1 MKGKT
6 LRWIKILLV
15 LVLAWSLFKIFRY
28 YKNDRAYK
36 NLMANYGEERDRT
49 LSALATAE
57 QDTEDLEY
65 LTDEVHEILRAKTL
79 VEYMHHEYPEVIARL
94 LIVNLDMDFP
104 VCQGSDN
111 EFYLDHDY
119 TGAYHPF
126 GAVFLDKGNDKDL
139 KDENSVLYGHN
150 VTSGAVFHAL
160 EAYRDPAYVKEH
172 PEIVVDTLDAR
183 CVYEIVAVYEA
194 DAYEDYRS
202 SSYDDTGW
210 EEFASRISHMNLLGD
225 ETFQRGDQIL
235 TLSTCTD
242 YDHRLVV
249 QGRLKERIPYR
260 SLKTYE
266 RD

>member
-1 MKGKT
+1 MKRKI
-6 LRWIKILLV
+6 LQWIKVLLV
-15 LVLAWSLFKIFRY
+15 LVLAWSLFKIYTY

-36 NLMANYGEERDRT
+36 NLMATYAEERNRT

-57 QDTEDLEY
+57 QGAEDSETLSTEA
-65 LTDEVHEILRAKTL
+65 HEILGAQAL
-79 VEYMHHEYPEVIARL
+79 VEHLHHEYPHVIARL
-94 LIVNLDMDFP
+94 LISNLDMDFP
-104 VCQGSDN
+104 VCQGADN
-111 EFYLDHDY
+111 AFYLDHDY

-126 GAVFLDKGNDKDL
+126 GAVFLDKRNDKNL
-139 KDENSVLYGHN
+139 EDENSVLYGHN
-150 VTSGAVFHAL
+150 VESGAVFHAL
-160 EAYRDPAYVKEH
+160 DAYRDRAYVKEH

-202 SSYDDTGW
+202 PSYDDAGW

-225 ETFQRGDQIL
+225 ETFQRGDKIL

-260 SLKTYE
+260 SRQTNE